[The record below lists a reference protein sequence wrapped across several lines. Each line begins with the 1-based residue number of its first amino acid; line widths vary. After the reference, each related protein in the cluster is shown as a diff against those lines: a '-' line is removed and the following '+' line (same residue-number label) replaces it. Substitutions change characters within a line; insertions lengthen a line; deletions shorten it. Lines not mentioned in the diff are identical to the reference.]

1 MKIAM
6 VSEHASPL
14 AALGGVDAGGQ
25 NVHVA
30 QLATALAGRGHTV
43 TVYTRRDDAGL
54 PDAVEL
60 APGVRVFHVPAGPA
74 RTLPKDELAPFMDE
88 FGRWLTRTWI
98 ADGAPDLVHAH
109 FWMSGLAA
117 RRAADALQLPLV
129 QTFHALGAVKRRH
142 QGLAD
147 TSPAHRLAA
156 ETALLAG
163 ADAVLATCED
173 EKRELIALGADPE
186 RVAVVPCGVD
196 LSAFAPTD
204 PPPHEDG
211 EPARIVA
218 LGRLVE
224 RKGVD
229 TVLAA
234 LAALPGSGTDDLSS
248 SDPSSSVLSSA
259 VLHIAGGPDV
269 ADLDDDPEVVRL
281 TALARELGIEDRVV
295 LHGRVDRTGA
305 AALLAAADV
314 VACTPW
320 YEPFG
325 MVPLEAA
332 ACGRPVVGSAVG
344 GLLDSVEDGVTG
356 LLVPPRDVTA
366 TAVALRRVLGD
377 REFAA
382 RMGRAGRDRVE
393 RLFGW
398 DRVAESTETVYDRV
412 LRAHGDRQHR
422 PRTGTREWIT
432 DHLAELQRAV
442 TDAADHAD
450 VVDRWGAQLA
460 ALLGR
465 GGRVLVAGNGGSAA
479 EAQHFTAELVGRFE
493 DERTPLSALCLSAET
508 SSLTAIGNDYGISE
522 VFARQ
527 VQAHGRPGDVVVLL
541 STSGRSPNIIAAAER
556 ARAGGMHVWALTG
569 PGPNPLADAADEA
582 LTVDA
587 TSTSV
592 VQEMHLMLLHAVC
605 AAVDARH
612 AVAPVAVDVPMVAAV
627 PEEAPVVASAHAEP
641 DAEPDDA
648 VLVEA
653 DAG

>member
-30 QLATALAGRGHTV
+30 QLATALAARGHTV
-43 TVYTRRDDAGL
+43 TVYTRRDDVAL

-60 APGVRVFHVPAGPA
+60 TPGVQVVHLPAGPA

-98 ADGAPDLVHAH
+98 ADGPPDLVHAH

-117 RRAADALQLPLV
+117 RRAADALQLPLAL
-129 QTFHALGAVKRRH
+129 TFHALGAVKRRH

-147 TSPAHRLAA
+147 TSPASRLAA
-156 ETALLAG
+156 ETDLLG
-163 ADAVLATCED
+163 AADVVLATCED
-173 EKRELIALGADPE
+173 EKRELMALGADPE

-196 LSAFAPTD
+196 LTAFAPSG
-204 PPPHEDG
+204 PPQHEAG

-234 LAALPGSGTDDLSS
+234 LAALPGSVPG
-248 SDPSSSVLSSA
+248 DPVPADSVLENA
-259 VLHIAGGPDV
+259 VLHIAGGPD
-269 ADLDDDPEVVRL
+269 AAALDEDPEAVRL
-281 TALARELGIEDRVV
+281 GALARELGVEDRVV
-295 LHGRVDRTGA
+295 LHGRVDRAGA

-332 ACGRPVVGSAVG
+332 ASGRPVVGSAVG

-356 LLVPPRDVTA
+356 LLVPPRDVGA
-366 TAVALRRVLGD
+366 TSEALRRVLQD
-377 REFAA
+377 RDLAA

-398 DRVAESTETVYDRV
+398 DRVAERTEAVYQQV

-422 PRTGTREWIT
+422 PRTGTREWIA

-442 TDAADHAD
+442 ADAAAHAD

-493 DERTPLSALCLSAET
+493 SERVPLSALCLSAET
-508 SSLTAIGNDYGISE
+508 SSLTAIGNDYGITE

-527 VQAHGRPGDVVVLL
+527 VEAHGRPGDVVVLL
-541 STSGRSPNIIAAAER
+541 STSGRSPNVLSAAER

-582 LTVDA
+582 LAVKA
-587 TSTSV
+587 ASTSV

-612 AVAPVAVDVPMVAAV
+612 AAAPRAD
-627 PEEAPVVASAHAEP
+627 
-641 DAEPDDA
+641 DALTACPGSSPQDA

>member
-30 QLATALAGRGHTV
+30 QLASALAARGHAV
-43 TVYTRRDDAGL
+43 TVYTRRDDDAL

-60 APGVRVFHVPAGPA
+60 TAGVRVVHVPAGPA
-74 RTLPKDELAPFMDE
+74 HALPKDELAPFMDE
-88 FGRWLTRTWI
+88 FGRWLTRAWI

-156 ETALLAG
+156 ETALLGA

-173 EKRELIALGADPE
+173 EKRELMALGADPD

-196 LSAFAPTD
+196 LTAFAPTD
-204 PPPHEDG
+204 PPPHEAG

-234 LAALPGSGTDDLSS
+234 LAATDDAVSG
-248 SDPSSSVLSSA
+248 SSVLGDSVLGSA
-259 VLHIAGGPDV
+259 VLHIAGGPD
-269 ADLDDDPEVVRL
+269 AAALDEDPEVVRL
-281 TALARELGIEDRVV
+281 AALARELGVEDRVV
-295 LHGRVDRTGA
+295 LHGRVDRPGA

-356 LLVPPRDVTA
+356 LLVPPRDVDA
-366 TAVALRRVLGD
+366 TAAALRRILDDPGL
-377 REFAA
+377 AA

-398 DRVAESTETVYDRV
+398 DRIAESTETVYEQV
-412 LRAHGDRQHR
+412 LQAHGARQHR

-442 TDAADHAD
+442 TDASAHAD

-493 DERTPLSALCLSAET
+493 GERTPLSALCLSAET
-508 SSLTAIGNDYGISE
+508 SSLTAIGNDYGVTE

-556 ARAGGMHVWALTG
+556 AHAGGMHVWALTG

-582 LTVDA
+582 LAVDA
-587 TSTSV
+587 SSTSV

-612 AVAPVAVDVPMVAAV
+612 AATAVRAEAAGTAPG
-627 PEEAPVVASAHAEP
+627 APP
-641 DAEPDDA
+641 ITTPDDA
-648 VLVEA
+648 LLVEA